1 MKTKNTKKVIS
12 VLVLVL
18 IMISRFYGLTYDEL
32 LQNYCNQD
40 IQFEELAIS
49 YQQAELSHRKNQIDN
64 GVEFSAS
71 TGSIKIEF
79 ADNQVNTSLSPSIS
93 VKIPSLSNTEA
104 KISVPISIEEDVSM
118 QNAGISLS
126 TEIIS
131 SSKANRELTLEKSL
145 RSVEEAQRKLTARI
159 VALEKAF
166 LNELKNL
173 YTLGL
178 DVYEAEEDLLT
189 KQISFEGIKLQGYST
204 TSPKYRSSQLSVKS
218 AEYDLEKAKRKYS
231 NSLEKFLA
239 ACGATELDIYSLEIP
254 ETELLKIT
262 DFPKNKFS
270 AIENVV
276 WSNYLNNTSRNNK
289 KDFTLSANTS
299 ANFSLMNETMSSTIG
314 AGLTAAFK
322 GISGNMNFS
331 FPTNDKSNPSVSF
344 SLSWNP
350 NQSKLASISEETSTL
365 QEQQEVLSLKKA
377 EESYTETVNE
387 YETNRENLLWQY
399 EKNLEEE
406 TMYKELAEDTQYW
419 YNEGI
424 VSESEYRQANSNY
437 AKAILSV
444 TSSKID
450 QLIYNLD
457 LKSLFVE

>member
-18 IMISRFYGLTYDEL
+18 IVISRFYGLTYDEL

-49 YQQAELSHRKNQIDN
+49 YQQAELSHRKTQIDN

-173 YTLGL
+173 YSLGL

>member
-18 IMISRFYGLTYDEL
+18 IVISRFYGLTYDEL

-49 YQQAELSHRKNQIDN
+49 YQQAELSHRKTQIDN

-276 WSNYLNNTSRNNK
+276 WSNYLNSTSRNNK

-377 EESYTETVNE
+377 EESYIDTVNE

-406 TMYKELAEDTQYW
+406 TMYKELAEDTKYW

>member
-18 IMISRFYGLTYDEL
+18 IVISRFYGLTYDEL

-49 YQQAELSHRKNQIDN
+49 YQQAELSHRKTQIDN

-173 YTLGL
+173 YSLGL
-178 DVYEAEEDLLT
+178 GVYEAEEDLLT

-276 WSNYLNNTSRNNK
+276 WSNYLNSTSRNNK

-377 EESYTETVNE
+377 EESYTDTVNE

>member
-18 IMISRFYGLTYDEL
+18 IVISRFYGLTYDEL

-49 YQQAELSHRKNQIDN
+49 YQQAELSHRKTQIDN

-173 YTLGL
+173 YSLGL

-276 WSNYLNNTSRNNK
+276 WSNYLNSTSRNNK

-377 EESYTETVNE
+377 EESYIDTVSE

>member
-18 IMISRFYGLTYDEL
+18 IVISRFYGLSYDEL

-49 YQQAELSHRKNQIDN
+49 YQQAELSHRKTQIDN

-71 TGSIKIEF
+71 IGSIKIEF

-173 YTLGL
+173 YSLGL

-276 WSNYLNNTSRNNK
+276 WSNYLNSTSRNNK

-377 EESYTETVNE
+377 EESYTDTVNE

>member
-18 IMISRFYGLTYDEL
+18 IVISRFYGLTYDEL

-49 YQQAELSHRKNQIDN
+49 YQQAELSHRKTQIDD

-79 ADNQVNTSLSPSIS
+79 ADNQVNTSFSPFVS

-104 KISVPISIEEDVSM
+104 KISVPISIDEDISM

-126 TEIIS
+126 TEIVS
-131 SSKANRELTLEKSL
+131 SSKANRELALEKSL
-145 RSVEEAQRKLTARI
+145 RSVEEAQRKLTSRI

-178 DVYEAEEDLLT
+178 SIYEAEETLLN

-231 NSLEKFLA
+231 NSLESFLA

-254 ETELLKIT
+254 ETQLLIIS

-270 AIENVV
+270 AIESVV
-276 WSNYLNNTSRNNK
+276 WTNYLNSTSRNNK

-299 ANFSLMNETMSSTIG
+299 ANFSLMNETMTSTIG

-322 GISGNMNFS
+322 GISGNMNFN
-331 FPTNDKSNPSVSF
+331 FPTDDKSNPSVSF

-350 NQSKLASISEETSTL
+350 NQSKLASISEETSAL
-365 QEQQEVLSLKKA
+365 QEQQESLSLKKA
-377 EESYTETVNE
+377 EENYADTVSE
-387 YETNRENLLWQY
+387 YETERENLLWQY

-406 TMYKELAEDTQYW
+406 AMYKELAEDTKYW
-419 YNEGI
+419 YDEGI

>member
-18 IMISRFYGLTYDEL
+18 IVISRFYGLTYDEL

-49 YQQAELSHRKNQIDN
+49 YQQAELSHRKTQIDN

-178 DVYEAEEDLLT
+178 GVYEAEEDLLT

-276 WSNYLNNTSRNNK
+276 WSNYLNSTSRNNK

-377 EESYTETVNE
+377 EESYIDTVNE

>member
-18 IMISRFYGLTYDEL
+18 IVISRFYGLTYDEL

-49 YQQAELSHRKNQIDN
+49 YQQAELSHRKTQIDN

-173 YTLGL
+173 YSLGL

-276 WSNYLNNTSRNNK
+276 WSNYLNSTSRNNK

-299 ANFSLMNETMSSTIG
+299 ANFSLMNENMSSTIG

-377 EESYTETVNE
+377 EESYTDTVNE

>member
-12 VLVLVL
+12 VLGLVL

-49 YQQAELSHRKNQIDN
+49 YQQAELSHRKTQIDN

-173 YTLGL
+173 YSLGL

-276 WSNYLNNTSRNNK
+276 WSNYLNSTSRNNK

-377 EESYTETVNE
+377 EESYTDTVNE

>member
-18 IMISRFYGLTYDEL
+18 IVISRFYGLSYAEL

-49 YQQAELSHRKNQIDN
+49 YQQAELSHRKTQIDN

-145 RSVEEAQRKLTARI
+145 RSVKEAQRKLTARI

-173 YTLGL
+173 YSLGL

-276 WSNYLNNTSRNNK
+276 WSNYLNSTSRNNK

-377 EESYTETVNE
+377 EESYIDTVNE

>member
-18 IMISRFYGLTYDEL
+18 IVISRFYGLTYDEL

-49 YQQAELSHRKNQIDN
+49 YQQAELSHRKTQIDN

-173 YTLGL
+173 YSLGL
-178 DVYEAEEDLLT
+178 GVYEAEEDLLT

-276 WSNYLNNTSRNNK
+276 WSNYLNSTSRNNK

-299 ANFSLMNETMSSTIG
+299 ATFSLMNETMSSTIG

-350 NQSKLASISEETSTL
+350 NQSKIASISEETSTL

-377 EESYTETVNE
+377 EESYTDTVNE

>member
-18 IMISRFYGLTYDEL
+18 IVISRFYGLTYDEL

-49 YQQAELSHRKNQIDN
+49 YQQAELSHRKTQIDN

-131 SSKANRELTLEKSL
+131 SSKANRELTLEKSF

-173 YTLGL
+173 YSLGL

-276 WSNYLNNTSRNNK
+276 WANYLNSTSRNNK

-377 EESYTETVNE
+377 EESYTDTVNE

>member
-18 IMISRFYGLTYDEL
+18 IVISRFYGLTYDEL

-49 YQQAELSHRKNQIDN
+49 YQQAELSHRKTQIDN

-173 YTLGL
+173 YSLGL

-350 NQSKLASISEETSTL
+350 NQSKIASISEETSTL

-377 EESYTETVNE
+377 EESYTDTVNE

>member
-18 IMISRFYGLTYDEL
+18 IVISRFYGLTYDEL

-49 YQQAELSHRKNQIDN
+49 YQQAELSHRKTQIDN

-173 YTLGL
+173 YSLGL

-276 WSNYLNNTSRNNK
+276 WSNYLNSTSRNNK

-350 NQSKLASISEETSTL
+350 NQSKLASISGETSTL

-377 EESYTETVNE
+377 EESYIDTVNE

-406 TMYKELAEDTQYW
+406 TMYKELAEDTKYW

>member
-18 IMISRFYGLTYDEL
+18 IVISRFYGLTYDEL

-49 YQQAELSHRKNQIDN
+49 YQQAELSHRKTQIDN

-173 YTLGL
+173 YSLGL

-276 WSNYLNNTSRNNK
+276 WSNYLNSTSRNNK

-377 EESYTETVNE
+377 EESYTDTVNE
-387 YETNRENLLWQY
+387 YETTRENLLWQY

>member
-49 YQQAELSHRKNQIDN
+49 YQQAELSHRKTQIDN

-173 YTLGL
+173 YSLGL
-178 DVYEAEEDLLT
+178 GVYEAEEDLLT

-276 WSNYLNNTSRNNK
+276 WSNYLNSTSRNNK

-299 ANFSLMNETMSSTIG
+299 ATFSLMNETMSSTIG

-350 NQSKLASISEETSTL
+350 NQSKLASISEESSTL

-377 EESYTETVNE
+377 EESYTDTVNE

>member
-18 IMISRFYGLTYDEL
+18 IVISRFYGLTYDEL

-49 YQQAELSHRKNQIDN
+49 YQQAELSHRKTQIDN

-173 YTLGL
+173 YSLGL

-231 NSLEKFLA
+231 NSLEKFLT

-276 WSNYLNNTSRNNK
+276 WSNYLNSTSRNNK

-377 EESYTETVNE
+377 EESYTDTVNE

>member
-18 IMISRFYGLTYDEL
+18 IVISRFYGLSYDEL

-49 YQQAELSHRKNQIDN
+49 YQQAELSHRKTQIDN

-173 YTLGL
+173 YSLGL

-377 EESYTETVNE
+377 EESYIDTVNE

>member
-18 IMISRFYGLTYDEL
+18 IVISRFYGLTYDEL

-49 YQQAELSHRKNQIDN
+49 YQQAELSHRKTQIDN

-131 SSKANRELTLEKSL
+131 SSKANRALTLEKSL

-173 YTLGL
+173 YSLGL

-276 WSNYLNNTSRNNK
+276 WSNYLNSTSRNNK

-377 EESYTETVNE
+377 EESYTDTVNE

>member
-18 IMISRFYGLTYDEL
+18 IVISRFYGLSYAEL

-49 YQQAELSHRKNQIDN
+49 YQQAELSHRKTQIDN

-79 ADNQVNTSLSPSIS
+79 ADNQVNTSFSPSVS

-173 YTLGL
+173 YSLGL

-189 KQISFEGIKLQGYST
+189 KQISFEGIKLQGYSI

-276 WSNYLNNTSRNNK
+276 WSNYLNSTSRNNK

-377 EESYTETVNE
+377 EESYIDTVSE

>member
-49 YQQAELSHRKNQIDN
+49 YQQAELSHRKTQIDN

-173 YTLGL
+173 YSLGL

-276 WSNYLNNTSRNNK
+276 WSNYLNSTSRNNK

-299 ANFSLMNETMSSTIG
+299 ATFSLMNETMSSTIG

-350 NQSKLASISEETSTL
+350 NQSKLASISEESSTL

-377 EESYTETVNE
+377 EESYTDTVNE

>member
-173 YTLGL
+173 YSLGL

>member
-18 IMISRFYGLTYDEL
+18 IVISRFYGLTYDEL

>member
-18 IMISRFYGLTYDEL
+18 IVISRFYGLTYDEL

-49 YQQAELSHRKNQIDN
+49 YQQAELSHRKTQIDN

-173 YTLGL
+173 YSLGL

-276 WSNYLNNTSRNNK
+276 WSNYLNSTSRNNK

-350 NQSKLASISEETSTL
+350 NQSKIASISEETSTL

-377 EESYTETVNE
+377 EESYTDTVNE

>member
-49 YQQAELSHRKNQIDN
+49 YQQAELSHRKTQIDN

-173 YTLGL
+173 YSLGL

-276 WSNYLNNTSRNNK
+276 WSNYLNSTSRNNK

-299 ANFSLMNETMSSTIG
+299 ANFSLMNETMSSSIG

-350 NQSKLASISEETSTL
+350 NQSKIASISEETSTL

-377 EESYTETVNE
+377 EESYTDTVNE

>member
-49 YQQAELSHRKNQIDN
+49 YQQAELSHRKTQIDN

-173 YTLGL
+173 YSLGL

-231 NSLEKFLA
+231 NSLEKFLT

-276 WSNYLNNTSRNNK
+276 WSNYLNSTSRNNK

-377 EESYTETVNE
+377 EESYTDTVNE

>member
-18 IMISRFYGLTYDEL
+18 IVISRFYGLTYDEL

-49 YQQAELSHRKNQIDN
+49 YQQAELSHRKTQIDN

-173 YTLGL
+173 YSLGL

-399 EKNLEEE
+399 EKNLEESRRLNCSR
-406 TMYKELAEDTQYW
+406 YGD
-419 YNEGI
+419 
-424 VSESEYRQANSNY
+424 
-437 AKAILSV
+437 
-444 TSSKID
+444 
-450 QLIYNLD
+450 
-457 LKSLFVE
+457 F

>member
-49 YQQAELSHRKNQIDN
+49 YQQAELSHRKTQIDN

-173 YTLGL
+173 YSLGL
-178 DVYEAEEDLLT
+178 GVYEAEEDLLT

-276 WSNYLNNTSRNNK
+276 WSNYLNSTSRNNK

-350 NQSKLASISEETSTL
+350 NQSKIASISEETSTL

-377 EESYTETVNE
+377 EESYTDTVNE

>member
-18 IMISRFYGLTYDEL
+18 IVISRFYGLTYDEL

-49 YQQAELSHRKNQIDN
+49 YQQAELSHRKTQIDN

-145 RSVEEAQRKLTARI
+145 RPVEEAQRKLTARI

-173 YTLGL
+173 YSLGL

-231 NSLEKFLA
+231 NSLEKFLT

-276 WSNYLNNTSRNNK
+276 WSNYLNSTSRNNK

-377 EESYTETVNE
+377 EESYTDTVSE

>member
-18 IMISRFYGLTYDEL
+18 IVISRFYGLTYDEL

-49 YQQAELSHRKNQIDN
+49 YQQAELSHRKTQIDN

-173 YTLGL
+173 YSLGL

-276 WSNYLNNTSRNNK
+276 WSNYLNSTSRNNK

-299 ANFSLMNETMSSTIG
+299 ATFSLMNETMSSTIG

-350 NQSKLASISEETSTL
+350 NQSKLASISEESSTL

-377 EESYTETVNE
+377 EESYTDTVNE

>member
-18 IMISRFYGLTYDEL
+18 IVISRFYGLTYDEL

-49 YQQAELSHRKNQIDN
+49 YQQAELSHRKTQIDN

-131 SSKANRELTLEKSL
+131 SSKANRELTLEKSF

-173 YTLGL
+173 YSLGL

-276 WSNYLNNTSRNNK
+276 WSNYLNSTSRNNK

-377 EESYTETVNE
+377 EESYTDTVSE

-457 LKSLFVE
+457 LKSLFVK

>member
-18 IMISRFYGLTYDEL
+18 IVISRFYGLSYDEL

-49 YQQAELSHRKNQIDN
+49 YQQAELSHRKTQIDN

-173 YTLGL
+173 YSLGL

-276 WSNYLNNTSRNNK
+276 WSNYLNSTSRNNK

-377 EESYTETVNE
+377 EESYIDTVNE

>member
-1 MKTKNTKKVIS
+1 MKQC
-12 VLVLVL
+12 LPL
-18 IMISRFYGLTYDEL
+18 
-32 LQNYCNQD
+32 
-40 IQFEELAIS
+40 
-49 YQQAELSHRKNQIDN
+49 
-64 GVEFSAS
+64 
-71 TGSIKIEF
+71 
-79 ADNQVNTSLSPSIS
+79 
-93 VKIPSLSNTEA
+93 
-104 KISVPISIEEDVSM
+104 
-118 QNAGISLS
+118 
-126 TEIIS
+126 
-131 SSKANRELTLEKSL
+131 
-145 RSVEEAQRKLTARI
+145 
-159 VALEKAF
+159 
-166 LNELKNL
+166 
-173 YTLGL
+173 
-178 DVYEAEEDLLT
+178 
-189 KQISFEGIKLQGYST
+189 
-204 TSPKYRSSQLSVKS
+204 
-218 AEYDLEKAKRKYS
+218 
-231 NSLEKFLA
+231 
-239 ACGATELDIYSLEIP
+239 
-254 ETELLKIT
+254 
-262 DFPKNKFS
+262 
-270 AIENVV
+270 
-276 WSNYLNNTSRNNK
+276 
-289 KDFTLSANTS
+289 
-299 ANFSLMNETMSSTIG
+299 G

-377 EESYTETVNE
+377 EESYIDTVNE

>member
-18 IMISRFYGLTYDEL
+18 IVISRFYGLTYDEL

-49 YQQAELSHRKNQIDN
+49 YQQAELSHRKTQIDN

-104 KISVPISIEEDVSM
+104 KISVPISIEEDGSM

-131 SSKANRELTLEKSL
+131 ASKANRELTLEKSL

-166 LNELKNL
+166 LNDLKNL
-173 YTLGL
+173 YSLGL

-377 EESYTETVNE
+377 EESYIDTVSE

>member
-49 YQQAELSHRKNQIDN
+49 YQQAELSHRKTQIDN

-173 YTLGL
+173 YSLGL

-276 WSNYLNNTSRNNK
+276 WSNYLNSTSRNNK

-350 NQSKLASISEETSTL
+350 NQSKLASISEETSIL

>member
-49 YQQAELSHRKNQIDN
+49 YQQAELSHRKTQIDN

-173 YTLGL
+173 YSLGL

-189 KQISFEGIKLQGYST
+189 KQISFEGIKLQGYSI

-276 WSNYLNNTSRNNK
+276 WSNYLNSTSRNNK

-365 QEQQEVLSLKKA
+365 QEHQEVLSLKKA
-377 EESYTETVNE
+377 EESYIDTVNE

>member
-18 IMISRFYGLTYDEL
+18 IVISRFYGLTYDEL

-104 KISVPISIEEDVSM
+104 KISVPVSIGEDVSM

-173 YTLGL
+173 YSLGL

-276 WSNYLNNTSRNNK
+276 WSNYLNSTSRNNK

-377 EESYTETVNE
+377 EESYIDTVNE

>member
-18 IMISRFYGLTYDEL
+18 IVISRFYGLTYDEL

-49 YQQAELSHRKNQIDN
+49 YQQAELSHRKTQIDN

-104 KISVPISIEEDVSM
+104 KISVPVSIGEDVSM

-173 YTLGL
+173 YSLGL

-276 WSNYLNNTSRNNK
+276 WSNYLNSTSRNNK

-377 EESYTETVNE
+377 EESYTDTVNE

-406 TMYKELAEDTQYW
+406 TMYKELAEDTKYW